1 MNPISQLINNANQGC
16 GELTFETRN
25 PADQTQVVGCYRAAN
40 PQDVSEAL
48 TGARDAF
55 ITWREIPVFER
66 HAILRKFHQAL
77 STRIEP
83 LAKAITME
91 QGKPLGEAR
100 GEVNKSLQEA
110 EFAFSQT
117 LQNSGAAPSGA
128 RPGFRNLVTRRPRG
142 VIAAITP
149 WNFPVLTP
157 MRKIAPALAHGNTV
171 VIKPSEYTPAAVHL
185 IGEAARETLPAGVL
199 QILNGGGEVAAQL
212 CNSPIVKGVTFTGS
226 VQTGKRI
233 YKSASETLAAISLE
247 LGGKNA
253 AIVHDADDL
262 QNVCKMIMGAA
273 LQCAGQRCTAI
284 SRVVVREAL
293 LDETLKHLSA
303 IATSLRVGDGLL
315 QETDLGPITNLHQLE
330 KIEGIVDRTRQLA
343 HAEVVCGGRRAEV
356 KDRPNGLFYE
366 PTVISGLRPDDEA
379 IREEIFGPVI
389 TVMSYKTIEEALSI
403 VNALP
408 FGLTSAAFTNDFS
421 VARFFMEGIE
431 TGMIH
436 INHGTVPDSHM
447 PFGGINDSGVGAYS
461 VGESAI
467 NFYTTEHTIY
477 LPSGR
482 V

>member
-1 MNPISQLINNANQGC
+1 MNPTPQFINNAQVSS
-16 GELTFETRN
+16 GESTFETRN
-25 PADQTQVVGCYRAAN
+25 PADQSNVIASYKVATTS
-40 PQDVSEAL
+40 DVNNAL

-55 ITWREIPVFER
+55 TSWRELPVFER
-66 HAILRKFHQAL
+66 HAILRKFHQSL
-77 STRIEP
+77 STKVED
-83 LAKAITME
+83 LAKAITIE

-117 LQNSGAAPSGA
+117 LQNSGAAPAGA

-157 MRKIAPALAHGNTV
+157 MRKIAPALAHGNTI
-171 VIKPSEYTPAAVHL
+171 VIKPSEFTPAAVHL
-185 IGEAARETLPAGVL
+185 IGDAARETLPPGVL
-199 QILNGGGEVAAQL
+199 QILNGGGDVAAHL
-212 CNSPIVKGVTFTGS
+212 CSSPLVKGITFTGS

-233 YKSASETLAAISLE
+233 FRSAAETLAAVSLE

-262 QNVCKMIMGAA
+262 ENVCKMIMGAA

-284 SRVVVREAL
+284 SRVVVREEL
-293 LDETLKHLSA
+293 LDETLKHLNA
-303 IATSLRVGDGLL
+303 ISRSLRIGDGLSPG
-315 QETDLGPITNLHQLE
+315 TDLGPITNLNQLE
-330 KIEGIVDRTRQLA
+330 KIEGIVERTKQLP
-343 HAEVVCGGRRAEV
+343 HVQVVCGGRRAGV
-356 KDRPNGLFYE
+356 NDRPNGLFYE
-366 PTVISGLRPDDEA
+366 PTVISGLQIDDEA
-379 IREEIFGPVI
+379 IQEEIFGPVI
-389 TVMSYKTIEEALSI
+389 AVMSYKTIDEALSI
-403 VNALP
+403 ANALP
-408 FGLTSAAFTNDFS
+408 FGLTSAVFSNDFS
-421 VARFFMEGIE
+421 IARFFMERLQ

-436 INHGTVPDSHM
+436 INHGTIPDSHM

-482 V
+482 I